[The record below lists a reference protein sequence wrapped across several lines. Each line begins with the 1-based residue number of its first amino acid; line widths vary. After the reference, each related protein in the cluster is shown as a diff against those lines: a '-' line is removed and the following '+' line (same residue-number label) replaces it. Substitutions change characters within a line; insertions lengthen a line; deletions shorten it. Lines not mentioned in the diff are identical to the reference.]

1 MQPSEGGLRAAAERT
16 LSAGGPFARLGPGY
30 RERDGQRAM
39 AGAVADAIERRG
51 TLVAEA
57 GTGIGKTWAYL
68 VPALLDGQRLLV
80 STATRQLQDQLAS
93 KDLPEVAAAL
103 GVAPE
108 VAVLK
113 GRSNY
118 VCHHHLRRALADGRF
133 ERREDIAVLRRIE
146 RFAAISESGERAAV
160 PGVAEDAP
168 AWALATSTREN
179 CLGQECDDHARCFV
193 FRARQRAQQADVVV
207 VNHHLF
213 CADLA
218 LRDEGVAELLPTTQ
232 TVVFDEA
239 HQLPEIASRFLGT
252 SLSTRQV
259 GELAR
264 DAVRTGLA
272 EAADAADWWAM
283 LQAIEQALRG
293 LRAAAGP
300 VGRSDAARLKRLDGL
315 PEALEAL
322 AECLDGLE
330 RTAAAAAPRGRD
342 LARIALRAREARWR
356 LARWRVALWPETGA
370 AVPSRPAAAGALED
384 DAPPDAGREAS
395 EAPWGD
401 AAVVA
406 WSEQHAASLTLHL
419 TPLSV
424 AHAFRAHRAAPPRA
438 WVFVSATLTVAGR
451 FDWFAARL
459 GLEDAATL
467 SVDSP
472 FDYAVQ
478 SRLWVPEALGEPSQ
492 PGFADRAAAA
502 TLPMIRA
509 NRGRAFVLCTSLRM
523 VDAFAERLAPLE
535 REVPGLELLVQGRAS
550 RRELL
555 ERYRAAPAP
564 VLIGSAT
571 FWEGVDVRGD
581 QLSLLVIDKLP
592 FGVPDDPLLQAR
604 LAAARAAGEDGFATV
619 QLPEAAMAL
628 KQGVGRLI
636 RSETDRGLLVVC
648 DERLLTKGY
657 GRRLLASL
665 PAFPVVRDAE
675 AALAFLGGESVSARP
690 ATSGGRPG
698 PAGPR

>member
-1 MQPSEGGLRAAAERT
+1 MAA
-16 LSAGGPFARLGPGY
+16 
-30 RERDGQRAM
+30 
-39 AGAVADAIERRG
+39 AVADAIEQRA

-103 GVAPE
+103 GVAPQ

-113 GRSNY
+113 GRANY
-118 VCHHHLRRALADGRF
+118 ICHHHLRRALADGRF

-146 RFAAISESGERAAV
+146 RFAAISDTGERAAV

-168 AWALATSTREN
+168 AWTLATSTREN

-218 LRDEGVAELLPTTQ
+218 LRDEGVAELLPTTHA
-232 TVVFDEA
+232 VVFDEA

-259 GELAR
+259 AELAR
-264 DAVRTGLA
+264 DATRAGLA
-272 EAADAADWWAM
+272 EAPDAADWWAM
-283 LQAIEQALRG
+283 LHAIEQALRE
-293 LRAAAGP
+293 LRAVAGP
-300 VGRSDAARLKRLDGL
+300 VGRSDAARLRR
-315 PEALEAL
+315 LEAL
-322 AECLDGLE
+322 PGALDTLAACLDGLE
-330 RTAAAAAPRGRD
+330 RTSGAAGPRGRD

-356 LARWRVALWPETGA
+356 LARWRVALWPQAGA
-370 AVPSRPAAAGALED
+370 AEPPGDA
-384 DAPPDAGREAS
+384 APPAVGWDAGEAAPTAVPAGD
-395 EAPWGD
+395 EAHQAPWGE
-401 AAVVA
+401 APVVA
-406 WSEQHAASLTLHL
+406 WSEQHGASLTLHL

-451 FDWFAARL
+451 FDWFASRL

-467 SVDSP
+467 AVDSP
-472 FDYAVQ
+472 FDYATQ
-478 SRLWVPEALGEPSQ
+478 SLLWVPQGLGEPSQ

-523 VDAFAERLAPLE
+523 VDAFAERLAALE

-555 ERYRAAPAP
+555 ERFRVAPAP

-619 QLPEAAMAL
+619 QIPEAAMAL

-665 PAFPVVRDAE
+665 PAFPVAREAAE
-675 AALAFLGGESVSARP
+675 ALAFVDPAALSARP
-690 ATSGGRPG
+690 ATSGDCRDRAG
-698 PAGPR
+698 PA